1 MSYRQPPS
9 HVRSMQVGVS
19 VAGMLTCLPL
29 SQLSVVD
36 IQPNYIFAA
45 LFDIHVSKHAAE
57 FCTSEVLEV
66 STNSPEPHEQPF
78 QSRILQSF

>member
-1 MSYRQPPS
+1 MVHSI
-9 HVRSMQVGVS
+9 QVDVS

-45 LFDIHVSKHAAE
+45 LFDIHGSKHAAE

-66 STNSPEPHEQPF
+66 STDPPNP
-78 QSRILQSF
+78 